1 MRVSCEA
8 ALVLLTAKMRSEAC
22 TGLARKS
29 KAGSL
34 GSPHERSD
42 MRDDAE
48 DPDIARSPGH
58 ALCRTQPGGN
68 TAYRNLL
75 NSMQPALASFISKI
89 GAPSMFM
96 RNPFALTHH
105 AAILL
110 AVIPIAAAIAGPAA
124 AQQSG
129 PAFTEA
135 QVERG
140 RALYQKNCQDCHGTQ
155 LDNGEFGGAPLKGSY
170 FRQHWGSGDVAG
182 LFGYVS
188 ALMPP
193 DRPGQLSPQSYVD
206 LTAFLL
212 SSNGYAAG
220 GEELTADPDAQRRMS
235 MKK

>member
-1 MRVSCEA
+1 MFTRILSVIMRY
-8 ALVLLTAKMRSEAC
+8 
-22 TGLARKS
+22 G
-29 KAGSL
+29 
-34 GSPHERSD
+34 
-42 MRDDAE
+42 
-48 DPDIARSPGH
+48 
-58 ALCRTQPGGN
+58 
-68 TAYRNLL
+68 
-75 NSMQPALASFISKI
+75 
-89 GAPSMFM
+89 
-96 RNPFALTHH
+96 
-105 AAILL
+105 AILL
-110 AVIPIAAAIAGPAA
+110 AVIPIAAAAGARDA
-124 AQQSG
+124 RAQQSG
-129 PAFTEA
+129 PVFTEA

-170 FRQHWGSGDVAG
+170 FRQHWGSGDVGG

-220 GEELTADPDAQRRMS
+220 NEELTADPDAQRRMS

>member
-1 MRVSCEA
+1 MFTR
-8 ALVLLTAKMRSEAC
+8 
-22 TGLARKS
+22 
-29 KAGSL
+29 
-34 GSPHERSD
+34 
-42 MRDDAE
+42 
-48 DPDIARSPGH
+48 I
-58 ALCRTQPGGN
+58 
-68 TAYRNLL
+68 
-75 NSMQPALASFISKI
+75 PAI
-89 GAPSMFM
+89 
-96 RNPFALTHH
+96 THL

-110 AVIPIAAAIAGPAA
+110 AVIPIAVAAGAREAH

-129 PAFTEA
+129 PAFTET

-170 FRQHWGSGDVAG
+170 FRQHWGSGDVGG
-182 LFGYVS
+182 LFCYVS

-193 DRPGQLSPQSYVD
+193 DRPGQLSPQSEVD

-220 GEELTADPDAQRRMS
+220 NEELTADPDAQRRMS